1 MTNDHNNFYVNQ
13 KQVFAT
19 RYLLALKMAKTKL
32 EYNKIKYIG
41 HSSLTRLFR
50 IL

>member
-19 RYLLALKMAKTKL
+19 RYLLALKIAKTKL
-32 EYNKIKYIG
+32 EYNKNQI
-41 HSSLTRLFR
+41 HWA
-50 IL
+50 